1 VRFTGWRVLLAVT
14 LGLIG
19 LVAGTTAASNFGPP
33 PDVKDADIADIIN
46 TLKSL
51 ETTVNALSVRATF
64 QGVVFSPSH
73 PDIPARLMNVETSTV
88 DRSGRARCEVDGQS
102 FKIVEGKAVIRP
114 SKHISTYDGVLYRSV
129 SGVTTLSAGVI
140 IKSPVGLG
148 WTLNPLEM
156 TTLFHAK
163 PVSQIIGERNGKVVA
178 RSPHDG
184 HSVLVVETEPVTR
197 NGRDWN
203 YRFLIDPTLNFA
215 VVRRSQ
221 LIRFPPHQSWI
232 EFDVI
237 DSHDHHEV
245 AAGVWL
251 PSRVQIRATDPT
263 EQDAGTGSTP
273 RLSWEWDVRNEN
285 WVANPKA
292 ADSLFVLEFP
302 PGAVVEDQ
310 VRGRVD
316 QIPSPADQPSRR
328 SLDALFGKPAPEFP
342 GGAAWLNSSPLT
354 WESLRGKVVV
364 LDFWAE
370 WCGPCRNDFRRLSS
384 LHEAR
389 GSNGL
394 TVVGIHPPGGKP
406 EAIRKVMDEFHLGYP
421 VCIDVPAGAEARG
434 WGQLYRRF
442 AVDLIPHAVAVDS
455 RGIVVASGQLE
466 DVLAKASALVKPR

>member
-1 VRFTGWRVLLAVT
+1 M
-14 LGLIG
+14 
-19 LVAGTTAASNFGPP
+19 
-33 PDVKDADIADIIN
+33 
-46 TLKSL
+46 
-51 ETTVNALSVRATF
+51 
-64 QGVVFSPSH
+64 
-73 PDIPARLMNVETSTV
+73 ART
-88 DRSGRARCEVDGQS
+88 
-102 FKIVEGKAVIRP
+102 
-114 SKHISTYDGVLYRSV
+114 
-129 SGVTTLSAGVI
+129 
-140 IKSPVGLG
+140 
-148 WTLNPLEM
+148 
-156 TTLFHAK
+156 
-163 PVSQIIGERNGKVVA
+163 
-178 RSPHDG
+178 PHDG

-221 LIRFPPHQSWI
+221 LIRFPPQKSWI

-263 EQDAGTGSTP
+263 EQDARTGSTP

-285 WVANPKA
+285 WVVNPKV

-302 PGAVVEDQ
+302 PGTVVEDQ

-328 SLDALFGKPAPEFP
+328 SLDALIGKPAPEFP
-342 GGAAWLNSSPLT
+342 EGATWLNSSPLT
-354 WESLRGKVVV
+354 WESLRGKVVI

-370 WCGPCRNDFRRLSS
+370 WCGPCRNDFPRLSR

-394 TVVGIHPPGGKP
+394 TVVGIHPPGSKP
-406 EAIRKVMDEFHLGYP
+406 EAIGKVMDEFHLGYP
-421 VCIDVPAGAEARG
+421 VCVDIPDGEEARG
-434 WGQLYRRF
+434 GGQLYRRF
-442 AVDLIPHAVAVDS
+442 AVDLIPHAVAVDG
-455 RGIVVASGQLE
+455 RGIVIASGRLE
-466 DVLAKASALVKPR
+466 DVLAKASALVKPRQ